1 MLDVRNIFCKCHF
14 HNTSKKGF
22 QPKNFLN
29 SMHSTEVRYASFFS
43 GGFITVIVVNP
54 PERKP
59 AKRTYVHRFKS
70 AILAIFQT
78 WQNGTFK
85 PMYGIQKKN
94 LPIDFF

>member
-1 MLDVRNIFCKCHF
+1 VRF
-14 HNTSKKGF
+14 
-22 QPKNFLN
+22 
-29 SMHSTEVRYASFFS
+29 ASFLF
-43 GGFITVIVVNP
+43 GGGITIIVNP